1 MKPKLLL
8 RIGAILMF
16 LHTIGHTIGALSWKD
31 APNPSVGQV
40 LTGMQKNHFE
50 FMGRTTTLA
59 SFYEG
64 YGYTLIL
71 VLLLVS
77 LMLWLLA
84 AEINNPLSA
93 KLLALLSVFLLL
105 MGAVEYIYF
114 FPFAAAFSLLAGLCT
129 LLALFARRAN
139 LNGSKN

>member
-40 LTGMQKNHFE
+40 LTAMQKNHFV
-50 FMGRTTTLA
+50 FMGRDTTLA

-64 YGYTLIL
+64 YGYTMIL
-71 VLLLVS
+71 ALLLIS
-77 LMLWLLA
+77 MMLWFLA
-84 AEINNPLSA
+84 AESNNPLLA
-93 KLLALLSVFLLL
+93 KLLPLSTIFLLL
-105 MGAVEYIYF
+105 MGVID
-114 FPFAAAFSLLAGLCT
+114 
-129 LLALFARRAN
+129 
-139 LNGSKN
+139 